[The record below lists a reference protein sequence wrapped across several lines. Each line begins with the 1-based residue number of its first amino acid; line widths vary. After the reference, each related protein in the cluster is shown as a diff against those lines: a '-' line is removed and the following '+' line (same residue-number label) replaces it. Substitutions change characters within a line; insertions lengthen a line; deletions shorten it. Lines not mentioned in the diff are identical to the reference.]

1 MINLDAVPR
10 LTVKVGYGS
19 LGLHGQLGYENKVV
33 NVQGQFDPHAI
44 SLHPPGRAVFSLNR
58 KFARFTCQVAL
69 NDDVPAGR
77 SWADFSVR
85 GDGRLLAVA
94 AHVVAGDAPRSLEV
108 DVRGV
113 DRLEL
118 NVDTDHW
125 DFCHAVWLHPR
136 LERLDHVEATP
147 RSAPNEASEFVVA
160 RVAPTIRLKIA
171 LDE

>member
-1 MINLDAVPR
+1 MVRWDCTDR
-10 LTVKVGYGS
+10 
-19 LGLHGQLGYENKVV
+19 LGYENKIVS
-33 NVQGQFDPHAI
+33 VQGQFDPHAI
-44 SLHPPGRAVFSLNR
+44 SLHPPGRAVFHLNG

-113 DRLEL
+113 DQLEL
-118 NVDTDHW
+118 NVDTDRW

-136 LERLDHVEATP
+136 LDVGSCRGDPAKLSDRSERVRGRPESP
-147 RSAPNEASEFVVA
+147 RQYDRRLPRTSEHRPA
-160 RVAPTIRLKIA
+160 
-171 LDE
+171 